1 MRQEN
6 RGLAGARNGGFRVSK
21 GEYVLFLDA
30 DDRLTPNAVEAHLSC
45 FAKHPEAGFVVGDI
59 DNIALD
65 GSYLGSPRC
74 PLLEGN
80 VYEDVLKVN
89 HVANSIAVMWRRSM
103 FEQLGGFK
111 TCCSPAED
119 VELLLR
125 ASRLF
130 RTAHHRSTVAQYR
143 RYPNTL
149 SRKGEVMLPAIRRVM
164 RLQRDVVK
172 RHRTLLKARR
182 QGDAYWRDY
191 FGKETFK
198 ELLKNISPAVRLGAP
213 QDHWLPW
220 FGMCAA
226 GFSSGLG
233 NIDIRG

>member
-1 MRQEN
+1 
-6 RGLAGARNGGFRVSK
+6 
-21 GEYVLFLDA
+21 
-30 DDRLTPNAVEAHLSC
+30 
-45 FAKHPEAGFVVGDI
+45 
-59 DNIALD
+59 
-65 GSYLGSPRC
+65 
-74 PLLEGN
+74 
-80 VYEDVLKVN
+80 
-89 HVANSIAVMWRRSM
+89 M

-198 ELLKNISPAVRLGAP
+198 ELLEHLARRSPR
-213 QDHWLPW
+213 
-220 FGMCAA
+220 CAA
-226 GFSSGLG
+226 RSLATLVWYVRGRLFVWPWKYRYQGL
-233 NIDIRG
+233 NYLRRRLRTSQEAVDRSASTVASR